1 MGRTNPTVSLKVV
14 YLDNIA
20 AGPNE
25 IDVIPSNY
33 LPADYVLFDV
43 TWPTNDEV
51 SAIVTNRVQNSAR
64 LRRCSILT
72 NTCADVNTLAML
84 LYVILK
90 NVQNFLGKRLWRRK
104 RLVRFNRTNLQFQ
117 WGWLSHSA
125 VSTRRRWFL
134 QTFSPRCC

>member
-1 MGRTNPTVSLKVV
+1 MGRTNPTVSLKVA

-20 AGPNE
+20 AGPSE

-72 NTCADVNTLAML
+72 NTCADVSIFPIL
-84 LYVILK
+84 LYAIIKNEKIFIRKALLK
-90 NVQNFLGKRLWRRK
+90 KKKAG
-104 RLVRFNRTNLQFQ
+104 
-117 WGWLSHSA
+117 
-125 VSTRRRWFL
+125 
-134 QTFSPRCC
+134 